1 MAALAGAA
9 AAQMKPAQQLTTQI
23 GGRPATLLVLPFEN
37 RSKAPGIEWI
47 GEAFPEILAQ
57 RMASPTLHTIGRA
70 ERLQAFDRYSIPLN
84 LRPSRATLVKI
95 AELMDADYAVLGEYN
110 FNGQTFSAKAQLLD
124 MQKLK
129 LSPAVQQ
136 AGPLPKLI
144 DIQTAL
150 AWELQRLLVP
160 DLITSRNQFVN
171 AFPAVRLDAFENYI
185 RGIIAV
191 EPAER
196 LRRLRDAL
204 RQNPSYAPAMLALGK
219 EQYEAREYQA
229 AMGTLGRVPR
239 HEPIA
244 TEANFFLGLAA
255 FYAGDFTRAQQ
266 AFEFVAARLPLTEVT
281 NNLGVVAGRRSDQ
294 SAVGLFR
301 KAVDADPNDA
311 DYHFNLGVALQ
322 RSGDA
327 AAAEE
332 QWREAVRLNPSDAE
346 AKTLLGMVAPKSA
359 PPRTGARATRAPLE
373 RIKTNYDEAPFRQL
387 ALEIQRA
394 NEERMSGAS
403 PQEHARFHVD
413 RGEQLLARGFV
424 GEAEREFREAILLD
438 PTSPGAHLGLAE
450 VLAASDDAA
459 GARAEAQASA
469 RLKPSAS
476 AFVLL
481 ARLDMKENNLE
492 SAGHNLSA
500 ALALEPTHAGAQAL
514 KKELAVRTAAQP
526 PRRT

>member
-1 MAALAGAA
+1 
-9 AAQMKPAQQLTTQI
+9 
-23 GGRPATLLVLPFEN
+23 
-37 RSKAPGIEWI
+37 
-47 GEAFPEILAQ
+47 
-57 RMASPTLHTIGRA
+57 
-70 ERLQAFDRYSIPLN
+70 
-84 LRPSRATLVKI
+84 
-95 AELMDADYAVLGEYN
+95 
-110 FNGQTFSAKAQLLD
+110 
-124 MQKLK
+124 
-129 LSPAVQQ
+129 
-136 AGPLPKLI
+136 
-144 DIQTAL
+144 
-150 AWELQRLLVP
+150 
-160 DLITSRNQFVN
+160 
-171 AFPAVRLDAFENYI
+171 
-185 RGIIAV
+185 
-191 EPAER
+191 
-196 LRRLRDAL
+196 
-204 RQNPSYAPAMLALGK
+204 
-219 EQYEAREYQA
+219 
-229 AMGTLGRVPR
+229 
-239 HEPIA
+239 
-244 TEANFFLGLAA
+244 
-255 FYAGDFTRAQQ
+255 
-266 AFEFVAARLPLTEVT
+266 
-281 NNLGVVAGRRSDQ
+281 VAGRRSDQ